1 MGVIFLLGIPIIVA
15 GIIDVTS
22 MGNQTINA
30 LVATINY
37 ASQDMVINTTF
48 TTGFGALMILINLI
62 PWLFYWIAI
71 KFVYAKLFITPQKN
85 WASQLGIVILK
96 ILIYPTV
103 FVLVLILVFETNN
116 ITATYLSIQNAAEFK
131 VFFETCSRY
140 VQLTIFLT
148 YVITIFLNAYI
159 HSLYVPPPAVS
170 PLQYARSWIQEKWQ
184 NQPLLPEET
193 DTIRQTEEIFD
204 NSNQSSSTAQRSKN
218 NVFLPNMNVSPSQ

>member
-1 MGVIFLLGIPIIVA
+1 
-15 GIIDVTS
+15 

-131 VFFETCSRY
+131 VFFETCSLY
-140 VQLTIFLT
+140 VQLTDL
-148 YVITIFLNAYI
+148 
-159 HSLYVPPPAVS
+159 
-170 PLQYARSWIQEKWQ
+170 
-184 NQPLLPEET
+184 
-193 DTIRQTEEIFD
+193 
-204 NSNQSSSTAQRSKN
+204 SN
-218 NVFLPNMNVSPSQ
+218 LCDHP